1 LLRKAGFYRLIFI
14 PEAIQMKY
22 RKFGKLDWEVS
33 VLGFGAMRLP
43 IIGKDPSHVDEPK
56 AIEMIRYAI
65 DHGVNYVDTAYPYHE
80 KQGEIVVGKA
90 LLNGYREKI
99 KLATKLPS
107 WLVEKPDDFD
117 RFLDEQLE
125 KLQTDHIDFY
135 LLHALNSA
143 YWPRL
148 RDWKFLNWAEGA
160 LTDGRVHYLGFSF
173 HDEFEVFKNI
183 VDAYESWTL
192 CQIQYNFMDIEYQAG
207 TKGLEYAADKGLAV
221 VIMEPLR
228 GGQLTLKVP
237 PSVGELWESAAVPRT
252 PAGWALQW
260 IWNHP
265 QVSVVLSGMTTMQQV
280 VENLDSADRSGAGL
294 LSKEELVLID
304 KVREEYR
311 RLVPVP
317 CTNCKYC
324 MPCPNGVEIADI
336 LSYYNDSIIYDNP
349 SAPRFRYRNLPKD
362 KQADNCV
369 ECFECEEKCPQGIP
383 ISEYLKKAHAWLDK
397 KK

>member
-1 LLRKAGFYRLIFI
+1 
-14 PEAIQMKY
+14 
-22 RKFGKLDWEVS
+22 
-33 VLGFGAMRLP
+33 LGFGAMRLLV
-43 IIGKDPSHVDEPK
+43 IGQDALQIDEPE
-56 AIEMIRYAI
+56 AIKIIRHAV
-65 DHGVNYVDTAYPYHE
+65 DQGVNYVDTAYTYHE
-80 KQGEIVVGKA
+80 KHSEIVVGKS
-90 LLNGYREKI
+90 LLDGYREKV

-117 RFLDEQLE
+117 RFLDEQID

-135 LLHALNSA
+135 LLHALNSI

-148 RDWKFLNWAEGA
+148 RDWKVLKRAEEA
-160 LTDGRVHYLGFSF
+160 IADGRIHYLGFSF

-183 VDAYESWTL
+183 VDAYDNWTF

-207 TKGLEYAADKGLAV
+207 TKGLEYAANKGLAV

-228 GGQLTLKVP
+228 GGQLTLKVLK
-237 PSVGELWESAAVPRT
+237 SVSELWESAAVRRR
-252 PAGWALQW
+252 PADWALQW

-265 QVSVVLSGMTTMQQV
+265 EVSVVLSGMSTMQQV
-280 VENLDSADRSGAGL
+280 IENLDSADHSSAGM
-294 LSKEELVLID
+294 LSEEELILVGKI
-304 KVREEYR
+304 REEYR

-336 LSYYNDSIIYDNP
+336 LRYYNDAIIYDNP
-349 SAPRFRYRNLPKD
+349 RASRFLYDNLPKD
-362 KQADNCV
+362 KRADNCV

-383 ISEYLKKAHAWLDK
+383 ISEHLKEAHAWLNK
-397 KK
+397 SK

>member
-1 LLRKAGFYRLIFI
+1 
-14 PEAIQMKY
+14 MKF
-22 RKFGKLDWEVS
+22 RKFGSLDWQAS

-43 IIGKDPSHVDEPK
+43 VIGKDTSRIDGPA
-56 AIEMIRYAI
+56 AIEMIRHAV
-65 DHGVNYVDTAYPYHE
+65 DQGVNYVDTAYTYHE
-80 KQGEIVVGKA
+80 KQGEKVVGRA
-90 LLNGYREKI
+90 LLNGYRQKV

-117 RFLDEQLE
+117 RFLDEQLD
-125 KLQTDHIDFY
+125 KLQTDTIDFY
-135 LLHALNSA
+135 LLHALNTT
-143 YWPRL
+143 YWPKL
-148 RDWKFLNWAEGA
+148 RDCKVLNWAEEA
-160 LTDGRVHYLGFSF
+160 IADGRIHHLGFSF
-173 HDEFEVFKNI
+173 HDEFEIFKDI
-183 VDAYESWTL
+183 VDACDLWTF

-237 PSVGELWESAAVPRT
+237 ESVSKLWKSASVQRT
-252 PAGWALQW
+252 PADWALQW

-265 QVSVVLSGMTTMQQV
+265 QVSVVLSGMSSMQHV
-280 VENLDSADRSGAGL
+280 LENLESADRAGAGK
-294 LSKEELVLID
+294 LSETEVVLVD

-311 RLVPVP
+311 RLAPVP

-336 LSYYNDSIIYDNP
+336 LKYYNDALIYDNP
-349 SAPRFRYRNLPKD
+349 RAPRFLYSTLSKD

-383 ISEYLKKAHAWLDK
+383 ITEQLKKAHALLK
-397 KK
+397 